1 MTFDSITQD
10 LRHGVK
16 TLRRDAGV
24 SSLIILVLA
33 LGIGGSSAIFTLLS
47 AAFLD
52 PLPYQDA
59 GRLVTI
65 IEDTMGSVG
74 ESHFVEIRRRART
87 FDQLAFIEHRD
98 MQLTAPSGPVRV
110 YASHVSASFFELLGA
125 NASLGRTFL
134 EKENRVGAARV
145 IVVSDRFW
153 RTHLQQ
159 DPQVVGRTIR
169 LDGKPVTVV
178 GVLPST
184 FHFDYPSL
192 RIAEPVDV
200 YAPYLFESNGLD
212 SPGGGGNSTVRTL
225 GRLRE
230 GATFEQAQ
238 SELDGLAAAFVRE
251 YPARYERRIEIRG
264 GFGFIVRPLRDAI
277 AGSQR
282 GLLWLLVG
290 GVGLLLFTG
299 CANTAQLLL
308 ARSIRRGRE
317 VAIRSALG
325 ASRPRLIR
333 QFLIEGLL
341 LATAAGGAGLVAAPW
356 LACVLVATMPSRSP
370 LLESAQ
376 IDARTLVFTAA
387 VSLLSALAFAIVP
400 ALKGSRWTLTPALN
414 SRAAIGEGN
423 RWRHAMVA
431 LEATLSVFLL
441 CGAALVA
448 ENLWTLMSAPMGFD
462 PNGVTAM
469 RLKLPLESQFGPDN
483 RVNATL
489 QRYMDAIDAIPGVE
503 SAASV
508 TGPPLMAN
516 RGGWAVLDGVIEANG
531 EPKRVLSWS
540 NLVSPNY
547 FETLRIPLLAGRTFR
562 DSDALGAPWVMVVN
576 EEYARQ
582 FGLGAQVIGKQIT
595 EPDVTFTVVG
605 LVSTVRSRRLNSEPF
620 PESYLSAYQ
629 IAWANTYLVVRS
641 GLPRGQLV
649 RNVEQAV
656 QSIDPDQAVYGVQTM
671 EELVSNTLSQ
681 PRFNAYLVG
690 AFALLAVA
698 MAATGLYGVVSSL
711 VSQRTSE
718 IAVRLALG
726 AGRGDI
732 ARTFLGSTCL
742 WVVVGIAGGVGLG
755 YAALE
760 TIRSLSSIQMQVSPK
775 VFSGVV
781 ALFLV
786 VTVAAVYAPV
796 RRASRTAP
804 ASALRAE

>member
-1 MTFDSITQD
+1 M
-10 LRHGVK
+10 
-16 TLRRDAGV
+16 
-24 SSLIILVLA
+24 
-33 LGIGGSSAIFTLLS
+33 
-47 AAFLD
+47 
-52 PLPYQDA
+52 
-59 GRLVTI
+59 
-65 IEDTMGSVG
+65 
-74 ESHFVEIRRRART
+74 
-87 FDQLAFIEHRD
+87 
-98 MQLTAPSGPVRV
+98 
-110 YASHVSASFFELLGA
+110 
-125 NASLGRTFL
+125 
-134 EKENRVGAARV
+134 
-145 IVVSDRFW
+145 
-153 RTHLQQ
+153 
-159 DPQVVGRTIR
+159 
-169 LDGKPVTVV
+169 
-178 GVLPST
+178 
-184 FHFDYPSL
+184 
-192 RIAEPVDV
+192 
-200 YAPYLFESNGLD
+200 
-212 SPGGGGNSTVRTL
+212 
-225 GRLRE
+225 
-230 GATFEQAQ
+230 
-238 SELDGLAAAFVRE
+238 
-251 YPARYERRIEIRG
+251 
-264 GFGFIVRPLRDAI
+264 
-277 AGSQR
+277 
-282 GLLWLLVG
+282 
-290 GVGLLLFTG
+290 
-299 CANTAQLLL
+299 
-308 ARSIRRGRE
+308 
-317 VAIRSALG
+317 
-325 ASRPRLIR
+325 
-333 QFLIEGLL
+333 
-341 LATAAGGAGLVAAPW
+341 
-356 LACVLVATMPSRSP
+356 
-370 LLESAQ
+370 
-376 IDARTLVFTAA
+376 FTAA

-732 ARTFLGSTCL
+732 ARTILGSTCL